1 VTEIRQFGASSI
13 QIMRRLPAELE
24 SLRASVRA
32 EYVAAVDDELAR
44 LASPIQLTDG
54 PAAQADV

>member
-44 LASPIQLTDG
+44 LASPSPADG
-54 PAAQADV
+54 RPRSPG